1 LSIRDNIRY
10 ILTIKGSPHS
20 IAIAFSIGVF
30 IGMSPLLGLH
40 TILALAVA
48 SLFRLNRMVT
58 LAGAYLTNPW
68 TIVPIYSFSTWFGV
82 KITGYE
88 ERIPEID
95 FHSVN
100 ILNIFRALKS
110 LIVPFIV
117 GTTIL
122 GLIGALLSYL
132 LIHQLITRM
141 RR

>member
-1 LSIRDNIRY
+1 MSIRDNIRY

-48 SLFRLNRMVT
+48 SILRLNRMVT

-82 KITGYE
+82 KIMGYE
-88 ERIPEID
+88 ELIPEID

-100 ILNIFRALKS
+100 IFNIFKALKS
-110 LIVPFIV
+110 LLVPFIV
-117 GTTIL
+117 GTTVL
-122 GLIGALLSYL
+122 GFISAIVSYL
-132 LIHQLITRM
+132 LIHQLLKRIRK
-141 RR
+141 

>member
-1 LSIRDNIRY
+1 MSIKDNIRY

-20 IAIAFSIGVF
+20 IAISFSIGVF

-40 TILALAVA
+40 TVLALVIA
-48 SLFRLNRMVT
+48 SILRLNRMVT

-82 KITGYE
+82 KITGYGDM
-88 ERIPEID
+88 IPDID

-100 ILNIFRALKS
+100 ILNIFNILKS
-110 LIVPFIV
+110 LLVPFVV
-117 GTTIL
+117 GTTVVGFITA
-122 GLIGALLSYL
+122 IASYVA
-132 LIHQLITRM
+132 IRQIITRI

>member
-1 LSIRDNIRY
+1 MSIRDNIRY

-40 TILALAVA
+40 TVLALTVA
-48 SLFRLNRMVT
+48 SILRLNRMVT

-88 ERIPEID
+88 EMIPDID
-95 FHSVN
+95 FHSIN
-100 ILNIFRALKS
+100 ILNIFKVLKS
-110 LIVPFIV
+110 LLFPFIV
-117 GTTIL
+117 GSTVL
-122 GLIGALLSYL
+122 GFISALFSYL
-132 LIHQLITRM
+132 VIHQVIKRI